1 MSKVIKLKKGLDI
14 KLNGEADKV
23 VQTLGAGSRYALK
36 PTDFRALT
44 PKLAVKVGDEV
55 KAGDALFTDKMRP
68 EVKFTSP
75 VSGTVEEIKRG
86 ERRKL
91 LEIIVKADGENRYR
105 DFGKADV
112 NRLSRE
118 EIVSRMQESGV
129 WPMVKQ
135 RPYDIVANP
144 ESQPKAV
151 FVSAFDSAPLAPD
164 YDVALNGQ
172 EQALQAG
179 IDCLK
184 KLSGKDI
191 NLNLP
196 AGAPQASVFTKLKN
210 VEINYFS
217 GPHPAGN
224 VGVQINHLN
233 PINKGEIVWTVNV
246 QDVAIIGRL
255 FTEGRFDAQKVIALA
270 GSEVTRPMYYH
281 CTLGASIAEI
291 TNGKLK
297 GNVEERIISGNV
309 LTGTRVEK
317 DGFLGYYDNLVT
329 VIPEG
334 NHYEFLGWAA
344 PGFNKFSAS
353 RLFPS
358 FLCPKKH
365 YTLDTNYHGERRA
378 FVVTGQYEKV
388 LPMDIYPVYL
398 LKAILAQD
406 IDQMEQLGI
415 YEVAPEDFALCEFV
429 CTSKIPV
436 QKIVSEGIELMMRET
451 N

>member
-23 VQTLGAGSRYALK
+23 VQTLGKVSRCALK
-36 PTDFRALT
+36 PTDFRALI
-44 PKLAVKVGDEV
+44 PKLAVKAGDEV

-68 EVKFTSP
+68 EIKFTSP

-91 LEIIVKADGENRYR
+91 LEIVVKADSEIRYR
-105 DFGKADV
+105 EFGAADA

-118 EIVSRMQESGV
+118 EVLERMLESGV

-151 FVSAFDSAPLAPD
+151 FVSAFDTAPLAPD
-164 YDVALNGQ
+164 YDLALSGK
-172 EQALQAG
+172 EKELQAG

-184 KLSGKDI
+184 KLTGKNI
-191 NLNLP
+191 NLNLSCDMS
-196 AGAPQASVFTKLKN
+196 QASLFTKLKN
-210 VEINYFS
+210 VELNYFS

-224 VGVQINHLN
+224 VGIQINHLN
-233 PINKGEIVWTVNV
+233 PINKGDIVWTVNV
-246 QDVAIIGRL
+246 QDLAIIGRL
-255 FTEGRFDAQKVIALA
+255 FTEGRFNAQKVIALA
-270 GSEVTRPMYYH
+270 GSEVSRPMYYH
-281 CTLGASIAEI
+281 SILGASIADI
-291 TNGKLK
+291 TAGKLAGK
-297 GNVEERIISGNV
+297 VEERIISGNV

-353 RLFPS
+353 KLFPS
-358 FLCPKKH
+358 FLCPKKR
-365 YTLDTNYHGERRA
+365 YTLDTNFHGERRA
-378 FVVTGQYEKV
+378 FVVSGQYEQV

-415 YEVAPEDFALCEFV
+415 YEVAPEDLALCEFV

-436 QKIVSEGIELMMRET
+436 QAIVEEGIALMMKET
-451 N
+451 D

>member
-44 PKLAVKVGDEV
+44 PKLTVKVGDEV

-91 LEIIVKADGENRYR
+91 LEIIVKSDGENRYR

-270 GSEVTRPMYYH
+270 GSEVSRPMYYH

>member
-164 YDVALNGQ
+164 YDVVLNGQ

-196 AGAPQASVFTKLKN
+196 ADMSQASVFTKLKN

>member
-224 VGVQINHLN
+224 VGIQINHLN

-270 GSEVTRPMYYH
+270 GSEVSRPMYYH

>member
-224 VGVQINHLN
+224 VGIQINHLN

>member
-270 GSEVTRPMYYH
+270 GSEVSRPMYYH

>member
-23 VQTLGAGSRYALK
+23 VQTLGAGSRYTLK

-91 LEIIVKADGENRYR
+91 LEIIVKSDGENRYR

-224 VGVQINHLN
+224 VGIQINHLN

-270 GSEVTRPMYYH
+270 GSEVSRPMYYH

>member
-91 LEIIVKADGENRYR
+91 LEIIVKSDGENRYR

-224 VGVQINHLN
+224 VGIQINHLN

-270 GSEVTRPMYYH
+270 GSEVARPMYYH

>member
-44 PKLAVKVGDEV
+44 PKLTVKVGDEV

-91 LEIIVKADGENRYR
+91 LEIIVKSDGENRYR

-224 VGVQINHLN
+224 VGIQINHLN

>member
-91 LEIIVKADGENRYR
+91 LEIIVKSDGENRFR

-196 AGAPQASVFTKLKN
+196 ADMSQASVFTKLKN

-353 RLFPS
+353 KLFPS
-358 FLCPKKH
+358 FLCPKKR
-365 YTLDTNYHGERRA
+365 YTLDTNFHGERRA

>member
-224 VGVQINHLN
+224 VGIQINHLN

-270 GSEVTRPMYYH
+270 GSEVSRPMYYH
-281 CTLGASIAEI
+281 CTLGASIADI

-415 YEVAPEDFALCEFV
+415 YEVAREDFALCEFV

>member
-44 PKLAVKVGDEV
+44 PKLTVKVGDEV

-196 AGAPQASVFTKLKN
+196 ADMSQASVFTKLKN

>member
-91 LEIIVKADGENRYR
+91 LEIIVKSDGENRYR

-224 VGVQINHLN
+224 VGIQINHLN

-270 GSEVTRPMYYH
+270 GSEVSRPMYYH

>member
-44 PKLAVKVGDEV
+44 PKLTVKVGDEV

-91 LEIIVKADGENRYR
+91 LEIIVKSDGENRYR

-196 AGAPQASVFTKLKN
+196 ADMSQASVFTKLKN

>member
-91 LEIIVKADGENRYR
+91 LEIIVKSDGENRYR

-118 EIVSRMQESGV
+118 EIISRMQESGV

-217 GPHPAGN
+217 GPHPAGI
-224 VGVQINHLN
+224 VGIQINHLN
-233 PINKGEIVWTVNV
+233 PIN
-246 QDVAIIGRL
+246 
-255 FTEGRFDAQKVIALA
+255 
-270 GSEVTRPMYYH
+270 
-281 CTLGASIAEI
+281 
-291 TNGKLK
+291 
-297 GNVEERIISGNV
+297 
-309 LTGTRVEK
+309 
-317 DGFLGYYDNLVT
+317 
-329 VIPEG
+329 
-334 NHYEFLGWAA
+334 
-344 PGFNKFSAS
+344 
-353 RLFPS
+353 
-358 FLCPKKH
+358 
-365 YTLDTNYHGERRA
+365 
-378 FVVTGQYEKV
+378 
-388 LPMDIYPVYL
+388 
-398 LKAILAQD
+398 
-406 IDQMEQLGI
+406 
-415 YEVAPEDFALCEFV
+415 
-429 CTSKIPV
+429 
-436 QKIVSEGIELMMRET
+436 
-451 N
+451 